1 MSSAQT
7 TSAFA
12 STVCGAGGDRRSLP
26 SSLRPSSRRGRGTR
40 RVDRGQVGRLVADG
54 PIGAVWTAGK
64 REANAAFG
72 NFVGSRRD
80 ELCEEDER
88 RGHVDVAGV
97 EKE

>member
-1 MSSAQT
+1 MAVLWLM
-7 TSAFA
+7 A
-12 STVCGAGGDRRSLP
+12 
-26 SSLRPSSRRGRGTR
+26 
-40 RVDRGQVGRLVADG
+40 

-64 REANAAFG
+64 REANAALG

-80 ELCEEDER
+80 ELCEEEER